1 MQQLRIATIGDYS
14 KYFSYFLY
22 GTMEGA
28 IRNGAWFRPIQ
39 LLNVPLK
46 DVEEQINFFKP
57 HILFSHCIFNRK
69 PREWREDVFR
79 ILRSARERWNTFVCY
94 HMGDARSEPRYP
106 HDISEF
112 VDAVLINNG
121 EGDLWT
127 DEWWKV
133 PCYHWPYSALYQENI
148 ADINPEFRTQIVF
161 TGRLTTSEDQHH
173 KDRTDFIG
181 KLKKKMIVKVYPDAK
196 WGNSRFLTA
205 EVASSADCI
214 LGTQMGGDV
223 YLYNDVRPFQYI
235 GAGALYFHDKHPNM
249 SAFFED
255 GIHYLSYTSVDD
267 LLDKYEEYV
276 KNDPKKSKK
285 IRRLGFNFC
294 QEHHSTKK
302 RVQFVIDIWKGKEI
316 KPNVTLEDINASIN

>member
-1 MQQLRIATIGDYS
+1 
-14 KYFSYFLY
+14 
-22 GTMEGA
+22 
-28 IRNGAWFRPIQ
+28 
-39 LLNVPLK
+39 LK